1 MKIVVNIKNKTE
13 KRKLT
18 AFLDAMKITYQSDSE
33 TDNNIES
40 YREFLNEYNNEIDDA
55 VHEIEN
61 NSYIAHKDVIK
72 RLAER
77 RKAKG

>member
-33 TDNNIES
+33 TDNNIAS
-40 YREFLNEYNNEIDDA
+40 YR
-55 VHEIEN
+55 
-61 NSYIAHKDVIK
+61 
-72 RLAER
+72 
-77 RKAKG
+77 